1 MSTRKEKRG
10 PNGLNQFGNI
20 NILLV
25 EDSRTYQQI
34 IFDQLEKTFGANVTI
49 CASYDEVL
57 DAVTSDVHYEIALTD
72 LNVPGAPNGE
82 VMDELL
88 ARDIPTVVF
97 TGTFSEDVRDRMLN
111 RRVIDYV
118 VKDSPDSA
126 RVLAETARKALLNR
140 YSSVL
145 VVDDQKTTQA
155 VMVRLLEPQLYN
167 VHAVFSGKE
176 ALHLLEQGHQFDLI
190 ITDYNMPGMNGDE
203 LVSLARKGNYN
214 ENMRI
219 LGVSST
225 GNSLMSA
232 MFLKAGANDFMQRPF
247 AAEEF
252 QWRVGENVE
261 TVRLTKRLN
270 DMAYRDYLTELYN
283 RRYLFDEG
291 SELVQESHD
300 AGHVPSVVMIDLD
313 NFKTINDKYGYAAG
327 DNVLKTVASVV
338 SSVVDHE
345 SQILTR
351 LGGEEF
357 GVILL
362 HGGLLAANELAEKI
376 RAKIAAMSIT
386 LGKWPVKITA
396 SLGAAQFAPNEK
408 IDSIL
413 NVADDYLHQAKQGGR
428 NRVVSQ
434 PESALKRTA

>member
-1 MSTRKEKRG
+1 MSFRNENRRS
-10 PNGLNQFGNI
+10 NSLNQFGDI

-34 IFDQLEKTFGANVTI
+34 ILDQLDKTFGANVTI

-57 DAVTSDVHYEIALTD
+57 DAMTSDVHYEIALTD

-88 ARDIPTVVF
+88 DRDIPTVVF
-97 TGTFSEDVRDRMLN
+97 TGTFSEEVRDRMLD

-203 LVSLARKGNYN
+203 FVSLARKGNYN

-270 DMAYRDYLTELYN
+270 EMAYRDFLTELYN
-283 RRYLFDEG
+283 RRYLFGEG
-291 SELVQESHD
+291 TELVQESHD
-300 AGHVPSVVMIDLD
+300 AGQVPSVVMIDLD
-313 NFKTINDKYGYAAG
+313 KFKTINDEYGYAAG
-327 DNVLKTVASVV
+327 DKVLKTVASVID
-338 SSVVDHE
+338 SVVDHS

-362 HGGLLAANELAEKI
+362 NGGLRAANELAEQI
-376 RAKIAAMSIT
+376 RAKIEATPIVVAKKS
-386 LGKWPVKITA
+386 LKITA
-396 SLGAAQFAPNEK
+396 SLGTAQFAPNEA
-408 IDSIL
+408 IDSVL
-413 NVADDYLHQAKQGGR
+413 NVADAYLHEAKENGR
-428 NRVVSQ
+428 NQVVSQ
-434 PESALKRTA
+434 AENTLQRTA

>member
-1 MSTRKEKRG
+1 MSFRKDSRG
-10 PNGLNQFGNI
+10 PNGLNQFSDI

-34 IFDQLEKTFGANVTI
+34 IFDQLDKTFGANVTI
-49 CASYDEVL
+49 CASYQEVL
-57 DAVTSDVHYEIALTD
+57 DAVTSGVQYEVALTD

-82 VMDELL
+82 AMDELL

-118 VKDSPDSA
+118 VKDNPDSA
-126 RVLAETARKALLNR
+126 RILAETARKALLNR

-155 VMVRLLEPQLYN
+155 VMVGLLEPQLYN

-190 ITDYNMPGMNGDE
+190 VTDYNMPGMNGDE
-203 LVSLARKGNYN
+203 FVSLARKGNYS
-214 ENMRI
+214 EDMRI

-232 MFLKAGANDFMQRPF
+232 QFLKAGANDFMQRPF

-252 QWRVGENVE
+252 QWRVSENVE

-270 DMAYRDYLTELYN
+270 GMAYRDFLTELYN
-283 RRYLFDEG
+283 RRFLFSDG
-291 SELVQESHD
+291 AELVQESHA
-300 AGHVPSVVMIDLD
+300 AGQVPSVVMIDLD
-313 NFKTINDKYGYAAG
+313 KFKSINDKCGYAAG
-327 DNVLKTVASVV
+327 DYVLKTVADVINSA
-338 SSVVDHE
+338 VDHS

-357 GVILL
+357 GVVLL
-362 HGGLLAANELAEKI
+362 HGGLAAANELAERI
-376 RAKIAAMSIT
+376 REKIAATSIT
-386 LGKWPVKITA
+386 LGKKTIKITA
-396 SLGAAQFAPNEK
+396 SMGTAQFAPNET

-413 NVADDYLHQAKQGGR
+413 NVADVYLHEAKAGGR
-428 NRVVSQ
+428 NQVVSQ
-434 PESALKRTA
+434 PENTLKRTA

>member
-1 MSTRKEKRG
+1 MSFRKEKRR
-10 PNGLNQFGNI
+10 PNGNNQFGNI
-20 NILLV
+20 NLLLV

-34 IFDQLEKTFGANVTI
+34 ILDQIEKTLGANVTI

-57 DAVTSDVHYEIALTD
+57 DALSSDAHYEIALTD

-88 ARDIPTVVF
+88 SRDIPTVVF
-97 TGTFSEDVRDRMLN
+97 TGTFSEDVRDRMLS
-111 RRVIDYV
+111 RRIIDYV

-126 RVLAETARKALLNR
+126 RVLSETARKALLNR

-155 VMVRLLEPQLYN
+155 VMVKLLEPQLYN

-203 LVSLARKGNYN
+203 FTSLARKGNYN

-232 MFLKAGANDFMQRPF
+232 QFLKAGANDFMQRPF

-270 DMAYRDYLTELYN
+270 EMAYRDFLTELYN
-283 RRYLFDEG
+283 RRFLFGEG
-291 SELVQESHD
+291 AEMVQDSHD
-300 AGHVPSVVMIDLD
+300 AGQVPAVVMIDLD
-313 NFKTINDKYGYAAG
+313 KFKSINDQHGYAIG
-327 DNVLKTVASVV
+327 DKVLKSVAGVLNTSIDH
-338 SSVVDHE
+338 SS
-345 SQILTR
+345 QLLTR

-357 GVILL
+357 SIILL
-362 HGGLLAANELAEKI
+362 HGGLNAANELAEQIRQKI
-376 RAKIAAMSIT
+376 EAMVVPT
-386 LGKWPVKITA
+386 GKTSLKVTA
-396 SLGAAQFAPNEK
+396 SMGTAQFAPNET

-413 NVADDYLHQAKQGGR
+413 TVADVYLHQAKDGGR
-428 NRVVSQ
+428 NQVVSQ
-434 PESALKRTA
+434 PEATLQRIA

>member
-1 MSTRKEKRG
+1 MSFRKDSRG
-10 PNGLNQFGNI
+10 PNGLNQFSDI

-34 IFDQLEKTFGANVTI
+34 IFDQLDKTFGANVTI
-49 CASYDEVL
+49 CASYQEVL
-57 DAVTSDVHYEIALTD
+57 DAVTSGVQYEVALTD

-82 VMDELL
+82 AMDELL

-97 TGTFSEDVRDRMLN
+97 TGTFSEEVRDRMLN

-118 VKDSPDSA
+118 VKDNPDSA
-126 RVLAETARKALLNR
+126 RILAETARKALLNR

-155 VMVRLLEPQLYN
+155 VMVGLLEPQLYN

-190 ITDYNMPGMNGDE
+190 VTDYNMPGMNGDE
-203 LVSLARKGNYN
+203 FVSLARKGNYS
-214 ENMRI
+214 EDMRI

-232 MFLKAGANDFMQRPF
+232 QFLKAGANDFMQRPF

-252 QWRVGENVE
+252 QWRVSENVE

-270 DMAYRDYLTELYN
+270 GMAYRDFLTELYN
-283 RRYLFDEG
+283 RRFLFSDG
-291 SELVQESHD
+291 AELVQESHA
-300 AGHVPSVVMIDLD
+300 AGQVPSVVMIDLD
-313 NFKTINDKYGYAAG
+313 KFKSINDKCGYAAG
-327 DNVLKTVASVV
+327 DYVLKTVADVINSA
-338 SSVVDHE
+338 VDHS

-357 GVILL
+357 GVVLL
-362 HGGLLAANELAEKI
+362 HGGLAAANELAERI
-376 RAKIAAMSIT
+376 REKIAATSIT
-386 LGKWPVKITA
+386 LGKKTIKITA
-396 SLGAAQFAPNEK
+396 SMGTAQFAPNET

-413 NVADDYLHQAKQGGR
+413 NVADVYLHEAKAGGR
-428 NRVVSQ
+428 NQVVSQ
-434 PESALKRTA
+434 PENTLKRTA